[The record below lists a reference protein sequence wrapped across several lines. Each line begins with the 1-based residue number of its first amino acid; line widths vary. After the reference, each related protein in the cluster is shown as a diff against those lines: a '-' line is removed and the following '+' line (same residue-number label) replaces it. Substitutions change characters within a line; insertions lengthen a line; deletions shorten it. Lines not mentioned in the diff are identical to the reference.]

1 MSLRPLALLVLL
13 SAASASPAAGQVA
26 TVGAR
31 QPAGGTVLGRVCLD
45 LDRDGACRDE
55 EPGLAGA
62 QVRFEDGRRAR
73 ADGSGRFHAA
83 DVQGRFL
90 SADRA
95 AYGDH
100 AVGVDGFGLV
110 RRFEL
115 APGGTVFVDL
125 PVPVEDDRDLPGSV
139 EAAGAGPPRSES
151 GRVVWPIGGR
161 APPGSRIRAAGQE
174 VAAGPDGRWVL
185 AAALADGGN
194 TVGISIDDGR
204 GAVGLWAHEL
214 RVVRPDGGAL
224 RVYPSRPVRLATLR
238 LRPEADGVLM
248 IGSVLPG
255 AELRVAGRLV
265 RAGADGR
272 FGAFGSRDA
281 ASGGAVTLAVAMGE
295 AKAEVAVAAAEG
307 DRPFVGLLL
316 GAAELQLGGEAGF
329 LATGRLAGSVGGR
342 WRGFEVDA
350 GADFDDRDRSALDLS
365 SPRDALATGLL
376 VDPSRGWVEAGDRA
390 GLTDAN
396 PERGR
401 FWARVEGNGLR
412 LELGRTR
419 AGLAGAELGR
429 YDRAFFGGRVQ
440 HELAL
445 GPVRA
450 GAVVLGG
457 RVGPDASGLSVGAP
471 CQDVLAATGGSLYY
485 LSRRNLVA
493 GSERLRIEW
502 RDPIS
507 RLVVG
512 SRELSRG
519 RDYDLDLVGGRLLL
533 ARPLATLRPAAALI
547 GGDPFEAAEAW
558 LVADYLY
565 VDAGEGERGIAGA
578 ELRGAVGPVAL
589 VVGGATE
596 SRPGADWR
604 LAAASARVDLG
615 APLRASV
622 EVARSEGSLHAGGG
636 PGQLTSLDGGFHYG
650 GAPLPGGGAA
660 SAVHARIDGQA
671 GPASWAGWWRERP
684 AGYSDGAFE
693 ERVAARERGALVQGK
708 LGAFGLRLAWV
719 ERRGADPRD
728 PYGTSRPDVGR
739 AQGAASLGV
748 GPVELGAEVLHE
760 RLTLPTRGQQT
771 AAGLRA
777 GWRAAH
783 GLRLEASHLQ
793 AFARSGDAE
802 SRTFTSAGL
811 AIDVEEVALSV
822 RAGWGPE
829 LGPRLLVSGERGAAD
844 SAIYGRL
851 AVDPGSPARLE
862 GDSSAIG
869 GRQRVAGGSLFTEER
884 VGRDAWG
891 TVSGRVI
898 GAALTPADG
907 LAIVLSGERGE
918 RWLGGTTSARSAGA
932 LSVAWSGGP
941 VRIDGRG
948 EWRTEG
954 SGDQWLAGAGVEWP
968 AGSRLTLSARAL
980 ATDGEIGGRRA
991 RGGEGWLSGAWRSDV
1006 LSVLA
1011 RVGAVRDDRDGAAER
1026 EATIGA
1032 VALTAK
1038 VLRRATVGAG
1048 LDAALQRVAGVRDD
1062 RLAANAR
1069 GAVSVWGPMDVAL
1082 EYARRGSLEGREIG
1096 DLDAVRLEAGVTAS
1110 GVRLALGYTLVGF
1123 RGTGIEPE
1131 EETDGRFYLRA
1142 VVVR

>member
-1 MSLRPLALLVLL
+1 LSCRSLVVLGLLAALG
-13 SAASASPAAGQVA
+13 PAAAARGQVA
-26 TVGAR
+26 RVGA
-31 QPAGGTVLGRVCLD
+31 QPASGGTVLGRVCLD
-45 LDRDGACRDE
+45 LDRDGACQDG
-55 EPGLAGA
+55 EPGIAGA
-62 QVRFEDGRRAR
+62 RVRFEDGRRAR
-73 ADGSGRFHAA
+73 ADDSGRFHAA
-83 DVQGRFL
+83 AVPARILLG
-90 SADRA
+90 DRA

-100 AVGVDGFGLV
+100 AVGVDGLGV
-110 RRFEL
+110 RRRFEL
-115 APGGTVFVDL
+115 APGATVSVDL
-125 PVPVEDDRDLPGSV
+125 PVDADGDRAS
-139 EAAGAGPPRSES
+139 AGAVEPRGGGVPRVE
-151 GRVVWPIGGR
+151 GAGVVWPVGGTA
-161 APPGSRIRAAGQE
+161 APGARIRGAGRE
-174 VAAGPDGRWVL
+174 ATAGDDGRWTLGVPL
-185 AAALADGGN
+185 AEGGN
-194 TVGISIDDGR
+194 AIGLSIEAAD
-204 GAVGLWAHEL
+204 AVALWRLDL
-214 RVVRPDGGAL
+214 RVVRPDAGAL
-224 RVYPSRPVRLATLR
+224 RVYPSAPVRLASMSV
-238 LRPEADGVLM
+238 RPAGEGVLLV
-248 IGSVLPG
+248 GRTAPG
-255 AELRVAGRLV
+255 VELRVAGSPV
-265 RAGADGR
+265 RSAGEGR
-272 FGAFGSRDA
+272 FGAFGSAGA
-281 ASGGAVTLAVAMGE
+281 ATGGPVAIQATMGD
-295 AKAEVAVAAAEG
+295 AKAEVTVSVADR
-307 DRPFVGLLL
+307 DRPFAGLFL
-316 GAAELQLGGEAGF
+316 GELEVQLGGEAGF
-329 LATGRLAGSVGGR
+329 LASGRVAGSIGGR
-342 WRGFEVDA
+342 WRGFELDV
-350 GADFDDRDRSALDLS
+350 GADLDDRDRSALDLTS
-365 SPRDALATGLL
+365 ARDALASGLR
-376 VDPSRGWVEAGDRA
+376 VDPSRGWLETGDRA
-390 GLTDAN
+390 ALSDAN
-396 PERGR
+396 PGRGR
-401 FWARVEGNGLR
+401 LWARAEGNGLR
-412 LELGRTR
+412 LELGGART
-419 AGLAGAELGR
+419 GMTGAELGR

-445 GPVRA
+445 GPVRV

-471 CQDVLAATGGSLYY
+471 CQDELAATGGSLYY

-507 RLVVG
+507 RLVVA

-558 LVADYLY
+558 LVADYLH

-578 ELRGAVGPVAL
+578 ELRGVAGPVAL
-589 VVGGATE
+589 AVGGATE
-596 SRPGADWR
+596 SRPGADWQ
-604 LAAASARVDLG
+604 LAAASAKVDLG
-615 APLRASV
+615 APLRATV
-622 EVARSEGSLHAGGG
+622 EVARSDGSLHGGAGRA
-636 PGQLTSLDGGFHYG
+636 TSLDGGFHYG
-650 GAPLPGGGAA
+650 GAPLPDGGAA
-660 SAVHARIDGQA
+660 SAVHARIDGEA

-684 AGYSDGAFE
+684 AGYSDGTFE

-708 LGAFGLRLAWV
+708 LGRYGLRLAWV

-728 PYGTSRPDVGR
+728 PYGASRLDVGR

-748 GPVELGAEVLHE
+748 GPVDLGAEVLHE
-760 RLTLPTRGQQT
+760 RLTLPTRGRQS

-777 GWRAAH
+777 GWRAAR

-793 AFARSGDAE
+793 SFARSGDVE
-802 SRTFTSAGL
+802 SRTFTSAG
-811 AIDVEEVALSV
+811 VALDARELALAV
-822 RAGWGPE
+822 RAGWGPDM
-829 LGPRLLVSGERGAAD
+829 GPRLLVSGERGDEAGAV
-844 SAIYGRL
+844 YGKL
-851 AVDPGSPARLE
+851 AVDPESRSIFDA
-862 GDSSAIG
+862 DSSSVGA
-869 GRQRVAGGSLFTEER
+869 RQRVAGGSLFTEER

-891 TVSGRVI
+891 NVSGRVI

-918 RWLGGTTSARSAGA
+918 RWLGGTTSSRSAGA
-932 LSVAWSGGP
+932 LSVAWSGAP

-968 AGSRLTLSARAL
+968 ATSRLTFAARAL
-980 ATDGEIGGRRA
+980 ASDGELRGRRA

-1011 RVGAVRDDRDGAAER
+1011 RLGALQDDRDGSAER

-1048 LDAALQRVAGVRDD
+1048 LDAALQRVGGVRDD

-1069 GAVSVWGPMDVAL
+1069 GEVSVWGPLDVAL
-1082 EYARRGSLEGREIG
+1082 EYARRGSLDGRQLG

-1123 RGTGIEPE
+1123 RGTGIDPA